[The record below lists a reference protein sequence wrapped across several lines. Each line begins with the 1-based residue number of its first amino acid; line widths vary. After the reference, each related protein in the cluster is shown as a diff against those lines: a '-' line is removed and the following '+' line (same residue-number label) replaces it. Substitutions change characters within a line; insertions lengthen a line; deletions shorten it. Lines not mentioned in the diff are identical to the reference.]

1 VTQEVETTLRDKDNP
16 RHIVEARVR
25 TKSGSYL
32 TMEFSGAPYEQ
43 GGRVVGILGIARDI
57 TEHKRLEQALLDVS
71 EREQRRIGQ
80 DLHDGLCQHLA
91 GVSFMTKVLAQK
103 LAAERQADAD
113 EAKKIAELVRQAAG
127 AARTI
132 AAGLHPVKMEAHG
145 AMDALQELAR
155 LTGDMFKVECRF
167 HCDPP
172 VLIADN
178 RKAVHLY
185 RIAQEAIHNAV
196 THGKA
201 THIQMTLTAIRRR
214 GGKITF
220 TVKDDGV
227 GLPDPLP
234 PTRGM
239 GLDIMRHRAQAIGGA
254 LDIRRGTEGG
264 TVLTCSFVPSPP
276 TNPEDNHGQQ
286 QQSHSS

>member
-1 VTQEVETTLRDKDNP
+1 
-16 RHIVEARVR
+16 
-25 TKSGSYL
+25 
-32 TMEFSGAPYEQ
+32 
-43 GGRVVGILGIARDI
+43 
-57 TEHKRLEQALLDVS
+57 
-71 EREQRRIGQ
+71 
-80 DLHDGLCQHLA
+80 
-91 GVSFMTKVLAQK
+91 
-103 LAAERQADAD
+103 
-113 EAKKIAELVRQAAG
+113 
-127 AARTI
+127 
-132 AAGLHPVKMEAHG
+132 
-145 AMDALQELAR
+145 
-155 LTGDMFKVECRF
+155 
-167 HCDPP
+167 
-172 VLIADN
+172 
-178 RKAVHLY
+178 
-185 RIAQEAIHNAV
+185 
-196 THGKA
+196 
-201 THIQMTLTAIRRR
+201 MTLTAIRRR